1 MCFWKKNLI
10 NFLFRVQISP
20 RPCIMDSPPPP
31 KFFIEYFS
39 LQTAAKIIHI
49 LKKTKRTIK
58 SYGSAASAWPSHCY
72 QSLNFSKFFCLLC
85 RVLKMCRRFRRLL
98 SHSRRLKLYQA
109 CVFQQFLCLC
119 ELSLSR
125 FVDLYLL
132 IDYFYYCN
140 QPNTNKSTIF

>member
-1 MCFWKKNLI
+1 MNQSAL
-10 NFLFRVQISP
+10 
-20 RPCIMDSPPPP
+20 DD
-31 KFFIEYFS
+31 
-39 LQTAAKIIHI
+39 QTAI
-49 LKKTKRTIK
+49 
-58 SYGSAASAWPSHCY
+58 G
-72 QSLNFSKFFCLLC
+72 FSKCAGD
-85 RVLKMCRRFRRLL
+85 RRFRRLL

-119 ELSLSR
+119 EFSLSR

>member
-1 MCFWKKNLI
+1 MNIAEILLTWHEKII
-10 NFLFRVQISP
+10 NQPFNQICWIWSNFSHSQSMP
-20 RPCIMDSPPPP
+20 IHMDSCDTL
-31 KFFIEYFS
+31 KN
-39 LQTAAKIIHI
+39 I
-49 LKKTKRTIK
+49 LSANQLFLLIDMERKT
-58 SYGSAASAWPSHCY
+58 G
-72 QSLNFSKFFCLLC
+72 FSKCAAD
-85 RVLKMCRRFRRLL
+85 RRFRRLI